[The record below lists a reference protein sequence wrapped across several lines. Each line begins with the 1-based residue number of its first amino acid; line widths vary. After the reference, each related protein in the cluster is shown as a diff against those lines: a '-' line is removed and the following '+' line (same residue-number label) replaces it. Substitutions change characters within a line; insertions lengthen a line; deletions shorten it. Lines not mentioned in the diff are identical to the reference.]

1 MLKNLSLN
9 NKSLEKRERK
19 WENCLGALQGI
30 SFWEKYY
37 SMTREIFFDNKI

>member
-9 NKSLEKRERK
+9 NKLLEETERK
-19 WENCLGALQGI
+19 LENCLGALQGI
-30 SFWEKYY
+30 SFWEEYY